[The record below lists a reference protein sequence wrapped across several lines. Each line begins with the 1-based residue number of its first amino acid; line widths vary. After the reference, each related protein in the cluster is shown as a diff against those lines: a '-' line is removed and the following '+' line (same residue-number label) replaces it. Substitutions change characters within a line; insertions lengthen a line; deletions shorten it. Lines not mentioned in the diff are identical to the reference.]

1 MTGVVELFW
10 TLMKIIIGSL
20 LVGIGIN
27 GFFVPHHF
35 LDGGMIGIGLI
46 AHYWF
51 DVAPGL
57 TIIILSI
64 PLFGIAFFIN
74 RNLFYNSIHG
84 MWLSSLMIDVLGGL
98 KWLVDIPPMFSA
110 FIGGTFVGVGIGLML
125 RANAATGGSDLLAQL
140 VGKKTGWNVGKLIFV
155 FDAIVL
161 TIGWP
166 IIGLEALLYSL
177 LAVSTV
183 GFFTTILTHDS
194 SNDGF
199 SFH

>member
-1 MTGVVELFW
+1 LTGVVKLFW
-10 TLMKIIIGSL
+10 TLIKIIIGSL
-20 LVGIGIN
+20 LVGVGIN

-74 RNLFYNSIHG
+74 RSLFYNSIHG

-98 KWLVDIPPMFSA
+98 KWLVDIPPMYSA

>member
-1 MTGVVELFW
+1 MTGVVKLFW